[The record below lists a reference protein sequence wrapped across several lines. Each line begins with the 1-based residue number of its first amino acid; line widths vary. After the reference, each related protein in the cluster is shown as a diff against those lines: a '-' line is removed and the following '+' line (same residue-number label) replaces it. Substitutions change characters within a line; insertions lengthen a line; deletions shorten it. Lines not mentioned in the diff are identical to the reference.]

1 VLRDI
6 LVENLDDSEELP
18 AALAGTMA
26 EPGAA

>member
-18 AALAGTMA
+18 ALAGTTA